1 MKVPG
6 SVRSIASAAVA
17 MSLATSS
24 IASAAP
30 AVSRPT
36 NPLVTLSVFGSAQSR
51 DALCAAGSAAAAA
64 AGTAIAAQAA
74 QPAPGCVLPIAD
86 AAPPPPLAE
95 SAVLPE
101 AAPAAPYVAAAGAP
115 NLWPLLVGL
124 GLFSAAFFLLDDTL
138 LDDGTDFVFP
148 PLTPGSPT

>member
-1 MKVPG
+1 MIMPG
-6 SVRSIASAAVA
+6 SVRSIATAAVA

-30 AVSRPT
+30 VVSGPA

-51 DALCAAGSAAAAA
+51 AALCATGSAAAAA
-64 AGTAIAAQAA
+64 AGTAIAAQGS

-86 AAPPPPLAE
+86 TAPPPPLAE

-101 AAPAAPYVAAAGAP
+101 AAPAAPAAMAAGAP

-138 LDDGTDFVFP
+138 LDDGVEFTFP